1 MRPVAVSGVGVVCPG
16 TVGRRALEGALGSA
30 GGAGRPQ
37 PLGDLDLEGF
47 LHNARLFRRG
57 AAATRS
63 ALAAAA
69 LALEDA
75 DIGARGFG
83 GERAGLVVGV
93 THGAINYSTQF
104 HGGLLGQGPA
114 GASPLFFAE
123 SVLNAPAGNGAI
135 AFGIHGPV
143 HTLVGDETVGTQAI
157 DLAAFL
163 LALETVER
171 CLVIGTE
178 EWSDIVRDAY
188 GRAGRLNRES
198 GDGAPE
204 PPSGAAAA
212 LVLELPEAAA
222 RRGAVPRAVLSGWT
236 LCRGGD
242 GGMERGIA
250 DAVREGFRRSGLSC
264 AAADHVVLPT
274 GPYRAAAR
282 RGAVL
287 ARGPDAP
294 GLREVDLRPLAGH
307 PVGAANLLQIAAS
320 ATLLS
325 AGRVR
330 GPGLVVAAGLERTVS
345 AAVLTAPG
353 EAEP

>member
-1 MRPVAVSGVGVVCPG
+1 MRAVAVSGVGVVCPG
-16 TVGRRALEGALGSA
+16 TIGRRALESGLGD
-30 GGAGRPQ
+30 GRVAGRP
-37 PLGDLDLEGF
+37 PRLGDLELESF
-47 LHNARLFRRG
+47 LRNARPFRRG
-57 AAATRS
+57 AQATRS

-69 LALEDA
+69 LALDDA
-75 DIGARGFG
+75 GIGAGELG

-104 HGGLLGQGPA
+104 HRELLAQGPA

-135 AFGIHGPV
+135 AFGIRGPV
-143 HTLVGDETVGTQAI
+143 HTLIGDETVGTQAI

-163 LALETVER
+163 LDSETVER
-171 CLVIGTE
+171 CLVVGTE
-178 EWSDIVRDAY
+178 EWSDVVRDAY

-204 PPSGAAAA
+204 PPSEAAAA

-222 RRGAVPRAVLSGWT
+222 RRGAVPRAVISGWT
-236 LCRGGD
+236 LGRGGA
-242 GGMERGIA
+242 GRMESAIA
-250 DAVREGFRRSGLSC
+250 DAVRDGFRRCGPSC

-282 RGAVL
+282 RGIVL
-287 ARGPDAP
+287 ARGSDAP
-294 GLREVDLRPLAGH
+294 PVREVDLRPLAGH
-307 PVGAANLLQIAAS
+307 PVGAANLLQVAAS

-325 AGRVR
+325 AGRLR

-353 EAEP
+353 GAGP